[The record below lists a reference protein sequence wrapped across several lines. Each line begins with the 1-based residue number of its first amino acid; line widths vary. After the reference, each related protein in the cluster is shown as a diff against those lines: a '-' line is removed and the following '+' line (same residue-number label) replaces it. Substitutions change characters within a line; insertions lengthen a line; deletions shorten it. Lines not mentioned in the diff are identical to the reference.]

1 MAMQKRKIR
10 SVGAIVSASSVFLM
24 SDREL
29 TVTKCEKVE
38 KYCPD
43 SVVLRLS
50 DMRLEIEGE
59 NMTFAVCYGSEIKL
73 TGKITGLTLKQK

>member
-1 MAMQKRKIR
+1 MKKRKTR
-10 SVGAIVSASSVFLM
+10 SAGAMINSSNVFLT

-43 SVVLRLS
+43 SVALRLS
-50 DMRLEIEGE
+50 DMSLEIEGE

-73 TGKITGLTLKQK
+73 KGKITRLTLKQKQ

>member
-1 MAMQKRKIR
+1 MKKRKTR
-10 SVGAIVSASSVFLM
+10 SAGAIISSSSVFLM
-24 SDREL
+24 SDSEL

-50 DMRLEIEGE
+50 DMRLEIAGE

-73 TGKITGLTLKQK
+73 TGKITRLELKSK

>member
-1 MAMQKRKIR
+1 MQKRKIR

-38 KYCPD
+38 NYCPD

>member
-1 MAMQKRKIR
+1 MKKRKNR
-10 SVGAIVSASSVFLM
+10 SAGAMINTSSVFLM

-43 SVVLRLS
+43 SVVLKLS

-59 NMTFAVCYGSEIKL
+59 EMTFAVCYGSEIKL
-73 TGKITGLTLKQK
+73 TGKITKLTLKQKQ